1 MIPHAVGTARNK
13 HKKAEQTAIDTLIAG
28 IVDEYAAWYFENEDR
43 GIKPYIQKMIDG
55 YAPLI

>member
-1 MIPHAVGTARNK
+1 MYPRDRA
-13 HKKAEQTAIDTLIAG
+13 KAEQAAIGTLIAD
-28 IVDEYAAWYFENEDR
+28 IVDEYAAYYFENEDR